1 MARQKYVDPV
11 LQKVIDLLQSKMDKS
26 YVKTW
31 YQGDVLLVPKK
42 LLPAVSVS
50 IDQNNIRAD
59 SSLWDAS
66 SIPIAIS
73 ILVDH
78 TDVSGLQSWDLSAG
92 QMELYELTAG
102 RIVAPEDE
110 GETLDFLEGSM
121 AHVLLDRKNQDLGN
135 GVYLNIENN
144 TFGFDYG
151 IGVERRGAG
160 IFSVEATCRIT
171 VKVDTP
177 AINGV
182 GVQQP

>member
-1 MARQKYVDPV
+1 MARQSYSDPV
-11 LQKVIDLLQSKMDKS
+11 LQKVIDLLSSKMTKG

-31 YQGDVLLVPKK
+31 YQGDVLLVPRSE
-42 LLPAVSVS
+42 LPAVSVA
-50 IDQNNIRAD
+50 IDQNNIMAD

-66 SIPIAIS
+66 KIPITLS

-78 TDVSGLQSWDLSAG
+78 TDQAGLKSWDLSAG
-92 QMELYELTAG
+92 QMTLYEITAG
-102 RIVAPEDE
+102 RIVAPKDQ
-110 GETLDFLEGSM
+110 GETLDFLDGCM
-121 AHVLLDRKNQDLGN
+121 AAILLDRKNQDLGN

-160 IFSVEATCRIT
+160 IFSVEATCRLT
-171 VKVDTP
+171 LTVDTP

-182 GVQQP
+182 GVSQ